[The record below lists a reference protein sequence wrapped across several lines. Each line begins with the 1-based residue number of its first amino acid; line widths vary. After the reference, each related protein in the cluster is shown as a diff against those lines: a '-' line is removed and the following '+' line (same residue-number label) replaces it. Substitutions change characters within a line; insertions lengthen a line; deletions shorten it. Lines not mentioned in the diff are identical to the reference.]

1 MNFFSSNAR
10 TMVATLLLV
19 LGNSATSAENVIHIQ
34 NVYRADQQIN
44 IENGAVESSPSQ
56 PGWLSAQ
63 WVIEPVDKSTNVRI
77 KNVWKGTYLNVETG
91 SLQATPIEPGWL
103 SAQWTIEPVDG
114 GSYRIKNAWKGT
126 YLHTESGALGI
137 GEIQPGWQSAL
148 WSLPGYSQTSASP
161 AAATTAEAELQP
173 SPILPHN
180 DQRQCVKNM
189 AAFNAR
195 VKWYNPTDF
204 VKDSSNNFKLIS
216 GREPVQNDNIA
227 VLTRSCIQKDV
238 RMTAVVSVEGGE
250 YANKVITI
258 AAGTVLAAGGAA
270 ICVGTAGAGCG
281 PALTGAAAGI
291 STLIAGTTAFLP
303 DAKDEIYMGSPGLLE
318 VHGTVWDANVV
329 ETRAWDTGKAV
340 GESCEENKDC
350 ANNQC
355 GRATADKNAPKVCC
369 AAGSTA
375 LPYAG
380 YDYCDHMPNGSTCWS
395 DAQCASDNCSGNL
408 SGMQRGK
415 CK

>member
-1 MNFFSSNAR
+1 MNRSNR
-10 TMVATLLLV
+10 TLPMALAAMLLLFCC
-19 LGNSATSAENVIHIQ
+19 NPSRAEDVIHIQ
-34 NVYRADQQIN
+34 NVYRSDQQIN
-44 IENGAVESSPSQ
+44 IEKGPVESSPTE
-56 PGWLSAQ
+56 PGWLSSQ
-63 WVIEPVDKSTNVRI
+63 WAFEPVEGSTYVRI
-77 KNVWKGTYLNVETG
+77 RNVWKGTYLNIETG
-91 SLQATPIEPGWL
+91 SLQATAIEPGWL
-103 SAQWTIEPVDG
+103 SAQWSIEPDAG
-114 GSYRIKNAWKGT
+114 GSYRIKNVWKGSF
-126 YLHTESGALGI
+126 LHTENGTLEI

-148 WSLPGYSQTSASP
+148 WTLPGYGQPSSSP
-161 AAATTAEAELQP
+161 AAAIVAEPDLQP
-173 SPILPHN
+173 APILPHN
-180 DQRQCVKNM
+180 DQMQCVKNM

-204 VKDSSNNFKLIS
+204 VKDSADNFSLIS
-216 GREPVQNDNIA
+216 GREPVQEDNIS
-227 VLTRSCIQKDV
+227 VLKRSCIKKDV

-303 DAKDEIYMGSPGLLE
+303 DAKDQIYMGSPGLLE
-318 VHGTVWDANVV
+318 VNGTVWDASAT

-340 GESCEENKDC
+340 GERCDENKDC
-350 ANNQC
+350 QNNQC
-355 GRATADKNAPKVCC
+355 GRATADKDAPKVCC
-369 AAGSTA
+369 RTGSYA

-395 DAQCASDNCSGNL
+395 DAQCASGDCSGNL
-408 SGMQRGK
+408 SGMQRGT
-415 CK
+415 CE